1 MEKFSHYMPKLN
13 QIKDYFS
20 AYQNFYKILS
30 IKQINFIIITRNENL
45 ILIFTKKKPLF
56 LISILHKRNILK

>member
-1 MEKFSHYMPKLN
+1 MPKLN

-45 ILIFTKKKPLF
+45 ILIFTKKKTSVF
-56 LISILHKRNILK
+56 NFHTS